1 MVSYLVRRV
10 VYMLLLLMVLSFVSF
25 VLIELPPGDALSTMI
40 QQMRASGRSVSAED
54 IRYLEVQYGLNR
66 PFLLRYGTWFFNLI
80 QGDMGQSL
88 IHGMPVSRL
97 ISERYWLTATVSFAS
112 LVFVFVVAVP
122 IGIYSATHQYAPSDY
137 VFTVFGFIGLATP
150 DFLLALLLQ
159 FAIYRWTN
167 WSVGG
172 LFSPEYALAPW
183 SVGKVLD
190 LAKHQPLPLIVIG
203 TAGTAGMIRVLRATL
218 LDELPKQ
225 YVVTARTKGVGE
237 TRLLFK
243 YPVRIAVNPIV
254 SGIGGVLPTLVSARL
269 LPCDLVHDPAG
280 RLILYRNPLDRGVK
294 LASGRGCGEPPGHRG
309 SGAAAGSGA
318 GRRRGWR
325 RAARAAQAVRWWEG
339 IQWRGGGAGCWRRA
353 LA

>member
-10 VYMLLLLMVLSFVSF
+10 VYMLLLLVLLSFVSF
-25 VLIELPPGDALSTMI
+25 VLIELPPGDALSTMM
-40 QQMRASGRSVSAED
+40 QEMRASGRSVSAED
-54 IRYLEVQYGLNR
+54 IRYLEELYGLNR
-66 PFLLRYGTWFFNLI
+66 PFLLRYGKWFFNLL

-88 IHGMPVSRL
+88 IHGMPVKRL
-97 ISERYWLTATVSFAS
+97 ISERYWLTVTISFAS
-112 LVFVFVVAVP
+112 LLFVFAVAVP

-150 DFLLALLLQ
+150 NFLLALLLQ

-183 SVGKVLD
+183 SLGKVVD
-190 LAKHQPLPLIVIG
+190 LAKHLPLPLIVIG

-237 TRLLFK
+237 NRLLFK

-254 SGIGGVLPTLVSARL
+254 SGIGGVLPMRPTSIRSSTAAPSA
-269 LPCDLVHDPAG
+269 HWH
-280 RLILYRNPLDRGVK
+280 N
-294 LASGRGCGEPPGHRG
+294 
-309 SGAAAGSGA
+309 AAA
-318 GRRRGWR
+318 R
-325 RAARAAQAVRWWEG
+325 RANAPICGSWAWHSW
-339 IQWRGGGAGCWRRA
+339 
-353 LA
+353 

>member
-10 VYMLLLLMVLSFVSF
+10 IYMILLLVMLSFVSF
-25 VLIELPPGDALSTMI
+25 VLIELPPGDALSTMM
-40 QQMRASGRSVSAED
+40 QEMRASGRSVSAED
-54 IRYLEVQYGLNR
+54 IRYLEELYGLNR
-66 PFLLRYGTWFFNLI
+66 PFLLRYGRWFFNLL

-88 IHGMPVSRL
+88 IHGMPVKRL
-97 ISERYWLTATVSFAS
+97 ISERYWLTVTISFAS
-112 LVFVFVVAVP
+112 LLFVFAVAVP

-150 DFLLALLLQ
+150 NFLLALLLQ

-183 SVGKVLD
+183 SLGKVVD
-190 LAKHQPLPLIVIG
+190 LFKHLPLPLIVIG
-203 TAGTAGMIRVLRATL
+203 SAGTAGMIRVLRATL

-225 YVVTARTKGVGE
+225 YVVTARTKGVAE

-254 SGIGGVLPTLVSARL
+254 SGIGGVLPTLVSGEAITAMVLSLPTIGPL
-269 LPCDLVHDPAG
+269 LLNALLGQDMYL
-280 RLILYRNPLDRGVK
+280 
-294 LASGRGCGEPPGHRG
+294 
-309 SGAAAGSGA
+309 AGSIVMLVSALGLI
-318 GRRRGWR
+318 GTLLSDILLVIVDPRIKFEE
-325 RAARAAQAVRWWEG
+325 RAD
-339 IQWRGGGAGCWRRA
+339 
-353 LA
+353 L

>member
-10 VYMLLLLMVLSFVSF
+10 VYMLLLLVVLSFVSF

-54 IRYLEVQYGLNR
+54 IRYLEELYGLNR
-66 PFLLRYGTWFFNLI
+66 PFVLRYGKWFFNLI

-88 IHGMPVSRL
+88 IHGMPVNRL
-97 ISERYWLTATVSFAS
+97 ISERYWLTVAISFAS
-112 LVFVFVVAVP
+112 LLFVFAVAVP
-122 IGIYSATHQYAPSDY
+122 IGIYSATHQYALSDY

-150 DFLLALLLQ
+150 NFLLALLLQ
-159 FAIYRWTN
+159 FVIYRWTN

-183 SVGKVLD
+183 SLGKVVD
-190 LAKHQPLPLIVIG
+190 LAKHLPLPLIVIG

-254 SGIGGVLPTLVSARL
+254 SGIGGVLPTLVSGEAITAMVLSLPTIGPL
-269 LPCDLVHDPAG
+269 LLNALLGQDMYL
-280 RLILYRNPLDRGVK
+280 
-294 LASGRGCGEPPGHRG
+294 
-309 SGAAAGSGA
+309 AGSIVMLVSALGLI
-318 GRRRGWR
+318 GTLLSDLLLVMVDPRIKFEE
-325 RAARAAQAVRWWEG
+325 RADV
-339 IQWRGGGAGCWRRA
+339 
-353 LA
+353 

>member
-10 VYMLLLLMVLSFVSF
+10 VYMILLLVLLSFVSF

-54 IRYLEVQYGLNR
+54 IRYLEELYGLNR
-66 PFLLRYGTWFFNLI
+66 PFVLRYGKWFFNLI

-88 IHGMPVSRL
+88 IHGMPVNRL
-97 ISERYWLTATVSFAS
+97 ISERYWLTAAISFAS
-112 LVFVFVVAVP
+112 LLFVFAVAVP
-122 IGIYSATHQYAPSDY
+122 IGIYSAIHQYAPSDY

-150 DFLLALLLQ
+150 NFLLALLLQ
-159 FAIYRWTN
+159 FVIYRWTN

-183 SVGKVLD
+183 SLGKVVD
-190 LAKHQPLPLIVIG
+190 LAKHLPLPLIVIG

-254 SGIGGVLPTLVSARL
+254 SGIGGVLPTLVSGEAITAMVLSLPTIGPL
-269 LPCDLVHDPAG
+269 LLNALLGQDMYL
-280 RLILYRNPLDRGVK
+280 
-294 LASGRGCGEPPGHRG
+294 
-309 SGAAAGSGA
+309 AGSIVMLVSALGLI
-318 GRRRGWR
+318 GTLLSDILLVMVDPRIKFEE
-325 RAARAAQAVRWWEG
+325 RADV
-339 IQWRGGGAGCWRRA
+339 
-353 LA
+353 